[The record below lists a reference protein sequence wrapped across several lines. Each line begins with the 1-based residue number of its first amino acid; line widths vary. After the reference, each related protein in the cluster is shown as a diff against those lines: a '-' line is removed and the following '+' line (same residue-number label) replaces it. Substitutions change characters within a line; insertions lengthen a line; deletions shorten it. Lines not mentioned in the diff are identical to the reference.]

1 MEKNSIS
8 KSECILENIT
18 KLPITII
25 TRIFA
30 YQSDNPIS
38 FLHIISKSKKMQ
50 LILYTLLS
58 NINPNNQLSKKVNE
72 YIFKY
77 KLSQKIYLSL
87 LEKTISNKIHRL
99 PLTLPTYKDEPK
111 TDYIKKVQESFA
123 QLFDKYQSLKILCND
138 STYWKKKNRWF
149 LEKMSEKNVLYFNN
163 CIFMVNN
170 VEDIES
176 IISLLYNND
185 YLNYKTTLTV
195 NKVKDDKIK
204 KIILEDEHI
213 NYYLE
218 YPRSI
223 LFKSQFISQL
233 LKLNINFYIC
243 SFDYKSQLNNI
254 TYQSINN
261 DDKNKKIF
269 LNRKKLSIDYNSLK
283 GVNNIISN
291 IRTNNNIINTDKNII
306 KNKKNNPM
314 IINKSSISFKEI
326 NLYLKEYKNIDVD
339 TIIFQNI
346 LIENSFFTSFFGIFS
361 SNKNLDSNK
370 NNNYNNEAKDN
381 FNILKFSKNIFDKNK
396 NKLMFNF
403 EKDFFEVNINDKMSI
418 INCSELINYI
428 KNYKNLKYLYLFNFP
443 LEDIKYIKNPFIE
456 YIYIN
461 NFFNFE
467 NGIILTIDKIN
478 KRLPQ
483 LSKIKIKVSD
493 FNKNKEFIFIKR
505 NDTFLGN
512 ITLNLLDDNIEINYI
527 EINSYNLP
535 IIPKTIFSILKS
547 FKGIHMFIFNFVI
560 IKKYENEDGT
570 EQIDFINDAI
580 FEKINKID
588 INVLKYL
595 SLENL
600 MIYGYILNGIKSIK
614 YYINGNNTYNNL
626 ISNENKSI
634 FKLISNNIN
643 SFSESNYSL
652 FFINEYFFVPFIED
666 IILKIRNNEL
676 QKFLY
681 NCNNLLYILNLY
693 NIDIMNTLYNIR
705 NNHIKN
711 ISIFLIDNKYDFSD
725 KNKNE
730 FNLRYIYTNIPSL
743 KSIKINLIN
752 HKLKFNKNIIP
763 FICFKLY
770 YENDNKNKNK
780 LVVDFGHNDELF
792 KNIKKKRFNKFIINN
807 FEGYIIFIINDMK
820 IIRTKYGKIIKP
832 FNINDIND
840 NIIKILIFIYILTLG
855 IIFLIN
861 FL

>member
-1 MEKNSIS
+1 MEKNSIP

-18 KLPITII
+18 KLPIIII
-25 TRIFA
+25 TKIFA
-30 YQSDNPIS
+30 FQSDNPIS
-38 FLHIISKSKKMQ
+38 FLYIISKSKKMQ
-50 LILYTLLS
+50 FILYTLLS

-87 LEKTISNKIHRL
+87 LEKTISNKIHGL

-111 TDYIKKVQESFA
+111 TDYVKTVQDSFI

-138 STYWKKKNRWF
+138 STYWNKKNRWF
-149 LEKMSEKNVLYFNN
+149 LEKMSEKNAVYFNN

-195 NKVKDDKIK
+195 NKIKDDKIK
-204 KIILEDEHI
+204 KIILEDEHM

-254 TYQSINN
+254 TYQSI
-261 DDKNKKIF
+261 DDDYKNKKIF
-269 LNRKKLSIDYNSLK
+269 LNRKKLSVDYNSLK
-283 GVNNIISN
+283 SVNNIISN
-291 IRTNNNIINTDKNII
+291 IKNNNNNTINTEKNNI

-326 NLYLKEYKNIDVD
+326 NLYLKEYQYIDAD
-339 TIIFQNI
+339 TIIFQNV
-346 LIENSFFTSFFGIFS
+346 LIENSFFTSFFGKFS
-361 SNKNLDSNK
+361 SSKTIDYNK
-370 NNNYNNEAKDN
+370 NNNYGNETKDN
-381 FNILKFSKNIFDKNK
+381 FNIFKFSKNIFDKNN

-428 KNYKNLKYLYLFNFP
+428 KNNKNLKYLYLFNFP

-467 NGIILTIDKIN
+467 NGIILTIDNIS

-493 FNKNKEFIFIKR
+493 YNKNKEFIFIKR
-505 NDTFLGN
+505 NETFLGN
-512 ITLNLLDDNIEINYI
+512 ITLNLLDDNIQINNI
-527 EINSYNLP
+527 EINAYNLP

-570 EQIDFINDAI
+570 EQIDFINDDI

-588 INVLKYL
+588 INVFNYL

-600 MIYGYILNGIKSIK
+600 MIYGHILNGIKSIK
-614 YYINGNNTYNNL
+614 YYITRNNTYNNL

-666 IILKIRNNEL
+666 VILKIRNNEL

-681 NCNNLLYILNLY
+681 NCNTLLHILNLY

-711 ISIFLIDNKYDFSD
+711 ISIFLIDNKCDFSD

-752 HKLKFNKNIIP
+752 HKLTFNKNILP
-763 FICFKLY
+763 LICFKLY
-770 YENDNKNKNK
+770 YENDNKNKDK
-780 LVVDFGHNDELF
+780 LVVDFGYNDVLF
-792 KNIKKKRFNKFIINN
+792 KNVKNKRFNKFIINN
-807 FEGYIIFIINDMK
+807 FEGYIIFKINDVK
-820 IIRTKYGKIIKP
+820 IIRTRYGKIIRP
-832 FNINDIND
+832 FNINDNF
-840 NIIKILIFIYILTLG
+840 IKILIFIYILTLG
-855 IIFLIN
+855 IVFFIN
-861 FL
+861 FV